1 MQPLPIDPEASPSI
15 PQYDV
20 ALTESVKVAA
30 RDGVLLSTDVYLP
43 AKDGQPLSGPMPT
56 LLQRSPYN
64 KTEVELSSGDANWFA
79 ERGYAVV
86 IQDCRGCFESGGDV
100 NFLFPEAEDG
110 FDTMQWINDQG
121 WSNGRV
127 GTWGCSWASW
137 TQTALAALGPDNLA
151 AMVPNMS
158 GANAHESSVRQ
169 GGALELRFLAWA
181 FWHSASNSQKK
192 AQESGFHYA
201 GAQPGSADVWRLAD
215 KNAHTPG
222 ADPVGPGT
230 AVREVGI

>member
-1 MQPLPIDPEASPSI
+1 MQPPPIDPEASPSV
-15 PQYDV
+15 PQYDI

-43 AKDGQPLSGPMPT
+43 ARDGQSLPGPLPT

-64 KTEVELSSGDANWFA
+64 KTEVELSSGDAHWFA

-110 FDTMQWINDQG
+110 FDTMQWIKEQP

-158 GANAHESSVRQ
+158 GANAHES
-169 GGALELRFLAWA
+169 
-181 FWHSASNSQKK
+181 
-192 AQESGFHYA
+192 
-201 GAQPGSADVWRLAD
+201 
-215 KNAHTPG
+215 
-222 ADPVGPGT
+222 
-230 AVREVGI
+230 